1 MARSFHKLQL
11 ASKLLKKSFVEAI
24 LRMKALNKYNT
35 QIKLK
40 QRKENHYER
49 TYHQQLRKLP

>member
-40 QRKENHYER
+40 
-49 TYHQQLRKLP
+49 

>member
-1 MARSFHKLQL
+1 MARSFHKQ
-11 ASKLLKKSFVEAI
+11 KESFVEAI
-24 LRMKALNKYNT
+24 LRMKALNKYDT

-40 QRKENHYER
+40 QRKELKHER